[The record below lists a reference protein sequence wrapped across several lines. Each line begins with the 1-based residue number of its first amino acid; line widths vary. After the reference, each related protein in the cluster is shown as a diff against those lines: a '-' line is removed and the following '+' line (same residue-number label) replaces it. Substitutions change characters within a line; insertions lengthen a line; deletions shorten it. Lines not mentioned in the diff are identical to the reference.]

1 MGGGFAEPNIKLK
14 QYIDLTNHEEHK
26 GHKGRKEK
34 SYSKIMEKSKDLIKD
49 YPSFD
54 GLTEE
59 SLEDNSSL
67 KKTLHFVGKNKRV
80 VDFGCATGY
89 LAQLLKLNGCVVTG
103 VDYNQEAAQEAERY
117 CQEVIVADLDFTS
130 VTEIF
135 PNQKFDVAIF
145 GDVLEHLRNPWKVLE
160 DTKNI
165 LEPDGYIVA
174 SIPNIAHGAIRLA
187 LLQGKFEYTQFGILD
202 NTHLRFFTKKTIED
216 LFETTGYS
224 IKAIDRTKLD
234 IFTDVHLVP
243 SFNRDDFH
251 QEVITQIEQ
260 DDEADTLQFVIQAFP
275 SAIEDKYIAL
285 KAEYTYLKEQYSQL
299 VEQAT
304 YLESQLKHTQSEL
317 TLTNLKLQEFQQAQ
331 IETQLEQAKYQVKIE
346 TLQSQIQQKESNVQE
361 LEYMIVAMQTSKF
374 WLVREQ
380 WLKVKDFWQRIQRM

>member
-1 MGGGFAEPNIKLK
+1 
-14 QYIDLTNHEEHK
+14 
-26 GHKGRKEK
+26 
-34 SYSKIMEKSKDLIKD
+34 MEKHKDCLKN

-59 SLEDNSSL
+59 ALEENSSL
-67 KKTLHFVGKNKRV
+67 KKTLHFIGKNKRV

-89 LAQLLKLNGCVVTG
+89 LAQLLKLNDCVVTG
-103 VDYNQEAAQEAERY
+103 VDYNQEASKIAEQH

-135 PNQKFDVAIF
+135 PSQKFDVAVF

-160 DTKNI
+160 DTKHI
-165 LEPDGYIVA
+165 LKPGGYVVA

-224 IKAIDRTKLD
+224 VKAIDRTKLE
-234 IFTDVHLVP
+234 IFTNVHLVP
-243 SFNRDDFH
+243 SFNRNDFN
-251 QEVITQIEQ
+251 QEIIMQIEQ
-260 DDEADTLQFVIQAFP
+260 DEEADTLQFVIQAVP
-275 SAIEDKYIAL
+275 STIEEKYNAL
-285 KAEYTYLKEQYSQL
+285 KIKYTCLNEQYSQL
-299 VEQAT
+299 LEKNAQ
-304 YLESQLKHTQSEL
+304 LESQLKYTQSEL
-317 TLTNLKLQEFQQAQ
+317 VRAESQLQELQQVQ
-331 IETQLEQAKYQVKIE
+331 IEVTAEQVKEQANATAKIDI
-346 TLQSQIQQKESNVQE
+346 LHSQIQQKESMVQD

-374 WLVREQ
+374 WQLREQ
-380 WLKVKDFWQRIQRM
+380 WFKVKSFFKK